1 MWVFREMIPPKIL
14 KDLKRKREAR
24 SMMALNTELGNL
36 MREPNTTVQDLID
49 LLESRKTERGL
60 LNEVGF
66 DFSSDS
72 VYFQFNIYGLDK

>member
-1 MWVFREMIPPKIL
+1 MIPPKIL